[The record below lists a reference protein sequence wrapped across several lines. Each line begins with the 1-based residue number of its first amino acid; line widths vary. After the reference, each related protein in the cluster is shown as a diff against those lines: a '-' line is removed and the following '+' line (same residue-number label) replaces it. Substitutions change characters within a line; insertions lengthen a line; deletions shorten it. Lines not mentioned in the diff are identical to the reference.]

1 MHKIF
6 QELWIPP
13 SARRKNPLVRNRP
26 ANCSLTRG
34 HVAVLLDGLPVG
46 VPVSR
51 RSLTAIHAYLE
62 ALALERQRIVCTLI
76 VDGEP
81 ADLGQPLNSRETFC
95 RVEAESIGLE
105 DIPLQL
111 LKAVQQQIAA
121 AREQVEAAVA
131 LVLIN
136 HGNIA
141 REFWWEIARKLKE
154 PLLTLSLLPDIPAG
168 SEHGRASLPQ
178 LRKWQLQ
185 QLAAIIRDVDESC
198 QTADTLMLSEALEH
212 RALRWLDQLQG
223 LATLW
228 HEAVSADA
236 RLAAAGPA

>member
-1 MHKIF
+1 MRI
-6 QELWIPP
+6 
-13 SARRKNPLVRNRP
+13 RP
-26 ANCSLTRG
+26 ANSSLARD

-46 VPVSR
+46 VPASR

-62 ALALERQRIVCTLI
+62 TLALERQRIVCALS

-81 ADLGQPLNSRETFC
+81 ADLGQPLNGRRPFC

-136 HGNIA
+136 QGTIA
-141 REFWWEIARKLKE
+141 REFWWEMARKLKE
-154 PLLTLSLLPDIPAG
+154 PLLTLSLLPDTTDGP
-168 SEHGRASLPQ
+168 EHGRASLPQ

-185 QLAAIIRDVDESC
+185 QLAAIIRDVDEYC
-198 QTADTLMLSEALEH
+198 QTADTLMLSDALEN
-212 RALRWLDQLQG
+212 RVLRWLDQLQG

-228 HEAVSADA
+228 HEAVSADN
-236 RLAAAGPA
+236 RLAAGQA